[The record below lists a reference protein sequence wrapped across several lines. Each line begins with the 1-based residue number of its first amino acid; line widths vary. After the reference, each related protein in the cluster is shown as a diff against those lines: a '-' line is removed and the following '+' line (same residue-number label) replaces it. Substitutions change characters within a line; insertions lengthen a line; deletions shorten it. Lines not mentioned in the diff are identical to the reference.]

1 MTVISPNTF
10 SPCLAAS
17 TLCSATAPCCSDACV
32 FPQLSLAACESLTWL
47 LVCPSVITTA
57 ATSAHLFCLTTKTAL
72 QTKARL
78 CHLMKFAWVHA
89 VPVGKDLFVQWVVER
104 EYDMEW
110 VCVFL
115 LYYMFTAVHSSC
127 TSTAVSSLSHHSYPS
142 KDNFYICDF

>member
-10 SPCLAAS
+10 SPRCCLSVWQRCS
-17 TLCSATAPCCSDACV
+17 TTAPCCSDACV
-32 FPQLSLAACESLTWL
+32 FPQLSLMACESLTWL

-72 QTKARL
+72 QTKAHL

-89 VPVGKDLFVQWVVER
+89 VPVGKDLFVQCVVER

-142 KDNFYICDF
+142 KDSF